1 MEEKISA
8 FHKRNLIIWGAI
20 FAGVIALSVVAYF
33 LNKNHSFYPLPQ
45 AYQVNQILFIAAIVL
60 AGSILVFKRSNF
72 VPSKIADRISRLNVA
87 ENKLEY
93 LFPKLLR
100 NYFIVWALG
109 EAIALIGFINF
120 VFTADFSSYLIFAV
134 VSAYSLL
141 INIPNEGFIYKCL
154 DLIEG

>member
-1 MEEKISA
+1 MEEKIST

-20 FAGVIALSVVAYF
+20 FTGVIALTVVAYI
-33 LNKNHSFYPLPQ
+33 LNENKSFEALPQ
-45 AYQVNQILFIAAIVL
+45 AHQMNQILFIIAIVL
-60 AGSILVFKRSNF
+60 AGAILLFKRSNF
-72 VPSKIADRISRLNVA
+72 VPSKVASRISQPDVG

-93 LFPKLLR
+93 LLPRLLR
-100 NYFIVWALG
+100 NYFIVWTLA

-141 INIPNEGFIYKCL
+141 INIPSEGFIYKCL
-154 DLIEG
+154 NLTEG